1 MLEDLINQR
10 KEKLRILEEKKIDP
24 YPTKFAVTH
33 SSENLVA
40 EFGSLKSGE
49 KSEKKVAFAGR
60 VVSLREMGRSTFL
73 HLQDSKGKIQ
83 IYLREDTLG
92 KDNFELFL
100 KTVDLADFLGVQG
113 QPFRTKTGE
122 LTILV
127 EELQILSKSLRPLP
141 EKWHG
146 LKDVETRYRQRY
158 LDIIINPETN
168 KIIELRSKIIRLIR
182 NYLDRKGFLEVET
195 PMLQVL
201 PGGATAKPFST
212 YHNALG
218 VNLYLRIAPELHLK
232 RLLVAG
238 YEKIYEL
245 NRNFRNEGISTRH
258 NPEFTM
264 LEIYQ
269 AYVNYEEMMNIT
281 EELISFIVKEIA
293 GKEDLEYQG
302 RIISLKKPFLRVS
315 ILDLLEKYVGIK
327 KEDFLNTNLNK
338 LAQDLGMEIK
348 VNTPEVVTQPPEHK
362 IFDYIFDQ
370 KILPELSEPIFVT
383 DYLKKW
389 TPLAKSK
396 KDNPELVE
404 RFELFIA
411 GEEIANAYSELNNP
425 VEQRQRLEE
434 QAKAKAKGDEEAMFL
449 DEDFLTALEHG
460 MPPAAGLGIGIDRLV
475 MLLTNTSSIRETIIF
490 PLLRP
495 EE

>member
-1 MLEDLINQR
+1 MEKLIEQR
-10 KEKLRILEEKKIDP
+10 KEKLKILEEKKIDP
-24 YPTKFAVTH
+24 YPTKFTVTH
-33 SSENLVA
+33 SSENLIT
-40 EFGSLKSGE
+40 EFGFLKNGE
-49 KSEKKVAFAGR
+49 KSEKKVSFAGR
-60 VVSLREMGRSTFL
+60 IISLREMGRSTFL

-83 IYLREDTLG
+83 VYLREDIVA
-92 KDNFELFL
+92 KENYDLFL
-100 KTVDLADFLGVQG
+100 KTIDLADFLGVEG
-113 QPFRTKTGE
+113 QVFRTKTGE

-127 EELQILSKSLRPLP
+127 EKFQILSKSLRPLP

-146 LKDVETRYRQRY
+146 LKDVETRSRQRY
-158 LDIIINPETN
+158 LDIIVNPEIN
-168 KIIELRSKIIRLIR
+168 KIVETRSKVIRLIR
-182 NYLDRKGFLEVET
+182 NYLDQKGFLEVET

-218 VNLYLRIAPELHLK
+218 VDLYLRIAPELHLK

-245 NRNFRNEGISTRH
+245 NKNFRNEGISTRH
-258 NPEFTM
+258 NPEFMM
-264 LEIYQ
+264 LEVYQ
-269 AYVNYEEMMNIT
+269 AYVDYEEMMRIS
-281 EELISFIVKEIA
+281 EEMICFLAKEIT
-293 GKEDLEYQG
+293 GKEEFEYQDKTISLKLPFQRVKLSDLFKKYIGIKEDLPD
-302 RIISLKKPFLRVS
+302 I
-315 ILDLLEKYVGIK
+315 
-327 KEDFLNTNLNK
+327 NLAK
-338 LAQDLGMEIK
+338 LAKDLGIELK
-348 VNTPEVVTQPPEHK
+348 TDTPEHK

-370 KILPELSEPIFVT
+370 KILPELEVITSSEPIFVT

-396 KDNPELVE
+396 KDNSEIVE

-411 GEEIANAYSELNNP
+411 GEEIANAYSELNDP
-425 VEQRQRLEE
+425 REQRKRLEE
-434 QAKAKAKGDEEAMFL
+434 QAKAKAKGDEEAMLL

-475 MLLTNTSSIRETIIF
+475 MLLTNTSSIRETIPF

-495 EE
+495 DTLNR

>member
-33 SSENLVA
+33 SSENLVV
-40 EFGSLKSGE
+40 EFGLLKSGE

-60 VVSLREMGRSTFL
+60 VVSLREMGRSIFL

-113 QPFRTKTGE
+113 QPFRTRTGE

-281 EELISFIVKEIA
+281 EELISFIVKEIT
-293 GKEDLEYQG
+293 GKEELEYQG
-302 RIISLKKPFLRVS
+302 RIISFKKPFLRVS

-449 DEDFLTALEHG
+449 DEDFLVALEHG

-495 EE
+495 E